1 MSFLSKLFGSKKP
14 ERELKVIHD
23 KYCDITDT
31 DDVSEYKGT
40 VKWCR
45 CDCEISLDV
54 DEFPCENPTIE
65 KALAVFHML
74 YENMEEW
81 DRKVKEC
88 AAAEY
93 MDENGMVEIWGNGH
107 EENEVPPMP
116 KEDFINKLDV
126 FEIQISNDGNIR
138 FRIPADG
145 LFTDHELVIETDS
158 SGENMTC
165 GLWG

>member
-1 MSFLSKLFGSKKP
+1 MSILSKLFGSKKP

-23 KYCDITDT
+23 KYCDFTDA

-40 VKWCR
+40 VKWLNYD
-45 CDCEISLDV
+45 CDIVLDV
-54 DEFPCENPTIE
+54 DEYPSENPTIE

-88 AAAEY
+88 AAAEF
-93 MDENGMVEIWGNGH
+93 MDENGMVEIWGDGKEDN
-107 EENEVPPMP
+107 VPPMP
-116 KEDFINKLDV
+116 KEDFINELDV
-126 FEIQISNDGNIR
+126 FEMHIKENGELT
-138 FRIPADG
+138 FRIPADE
-145 LFTDHELVIETDS
+145 LFTDHELVIETDI

-165 GLWG
+165 SLCG

>member
-23 KYCDITDT
+23 KYCDFTDA

-40 VKWCR
+40 VKWLNYD
-45 CDCEISLDV
+45 CDIVLDV

-65 KALAVFHML
+65 KSLAVFHML

-88 AAAEY
+88 AVAEY

>member
-23 KYCDITDT
+23 KYCDFTDA

-40 VKWCR
+40 VKWHNYD
-45 CDCEISLDV
+45 CDIVLDV

-88 AAAEY
+88 AAAEF
-93 MDENGMVEIWGNGH
+93 MDENGMVEIWGDGKEDN
-107 EENEVPPMP
+107 VPPMP
-116 KEDFINKLDV
+116 KEEFIKEIAV
-126 FEIQISNDGNIR
+126 FEILITNNGEIT

-145 LFTDHELVIETDS
+145 LFTDHEIVIEAKST
-158 SGENMTC
+158 GEILSC
-165 GLWG
+165 SLAG

>member
-1 MSFLSKLFGSKKP
+1 MSILSKLFGSKKP

-23 KYCDITDT
+23 KYCDFTDA

-40 VKWCR
+40 VKWLNYD
-45 CDCEISLDV
+45 CDIVLDV
-54 DEFPCENPTIE
+54 DEFPSENPTIE

-88 AAAEY
+88 AAAEF
-93 MDENGMVEIWGNGH
+93 MDENGMVEIWGDGKEDN
-107 EENEVPPMP
+107 VPPMP
-116 KEDFINKLDV
+116 KEDFINDLDV
-126 FEIQISNDGNIR
+126 FEIHIKENGELT

-145 LFTDHELVIETDS
+145 LFTDHEFVIETDI
-158 SGENMTC
+158 SGENMSC
-165 GLWG
+165 SLEG

>member
-1 MSFLSKLFGSKKP
+1 MSILSKLFDSKKP

-23 KYCDITDT
+23 KYCDFTDT

-40 VKWCR
+40 VKWHNYD
-45 CDCEISLDV
+45 CDIVLDV
-54 DEFPCENPTIE
+54 DKYPSENPTIE

-74 YENMEEW
+74 YENMENW

-88 AAAEY
+88 AAAEF
-93 MDENGMVEIWGNGH
+93 MDENGMVEIWGDGKEDN
-107 EENEVPPMP
+107 VPPMP
-116 KEDFINKLDV
+116 KEDFINNLDV
-126 FEIQISNDGNIR
+126 FEIHIKENGELT

-145 LFTDHELVIETDS
+145 LFTDHELVIETDI

-165 GLWG
+165 SLCG

>member
-1 MSFLSKLFGSKKP
+1 MSILSKLFGSKKP

-23 KYCDITDT
+23 KYCDFTDA

-40 VKWCR
+40 VKWHNYD
-45 CDCEISLDV
+45 CDIVLDV
-54 DEFPCENPTIE
+54 DEYPSEDPTIE
-65 KALAVFHML
+65 KALAVFHMI

-88 AAAEY
+88 AAAEF
-93 MDENGMVEIWGNGH
+93 MDENGMVEIWGDGKEDN
-107 EENEVPPMP
+107 VPPMP
-116 KEDFINKLDV
+116 KEDFINNLDV
-126 FEIQISNDGNIR
+126 FEIHIKENGELT

-145 LFTDHELVIETDS
+145 LFTDHELMIGTDI

-165 GLWG
+165 SLCG

>member
-1 MSFLSKLFGSKKP
+1 MSILSKLFGSKKP

-23 KYCDITDT
+23 KYCDFTDA
-31 DDVSEYKGT
+31 DDISEYKGT
-40 VKWCR
+40 VKWHNYY
-45 CDCEISLDV
+45 CDIVLDV
-54 DEFPCENPTIE
+54 DEYPSENPTIE
-65 KALAVFHML
+65 KSLAVFHML

-88 AAAEY
+88 AAAEF
-93 MDENGMVEIWGNGH
+93 MDENGMVEIWGDGK
-107 EENEVPPMP
+107 EDIVPPMP

>member
-23 KYCDITDT
+23 KYCDFTDA

-40 VKWCR
+40 VKWLNYD
-45 CDCEISLDV
+45 CDIVLDV

-65 KALAVFHML
+65 KSLAVFHML

-88 AAAEY
+88 AAAEF
-93 MDENGMVEIWGNGH
+93 MDENGMVEITHYKQWRDN
-107 EENEVPPMP
+107 
-116 KEDFINKLDV
+116 
-126 FEIQISNDGNIR
+126 IQD
-138 FRIPADG
+138 
-145 LFTDHELVIETDS
+145 
-158 SGENMTC
+158 TC
-165 GLWG
+165 

>member
-23 KYCDITDT
+23 KYCDFTEM
-31 DDVSEYKGT
+31 DDGSWYKGT
-40 VKWCR
+40 VKWHN
-45 CDCEISLDV
+45 CDCDIVLDT
-54 DEFPCENPTIE
+54 DEYPSEHPTIE

-88 AAAEY
+88 AAAEF
-93 MDENGMVEIWGNGH
+93 MDENGMIGIWGDGKADN
-107 EENEVPPMP
+107 VPPMP
-116 KEDFINKLDV
+116 KEDFINELDV
-126 FEIQISNDGNIR
+126 FEMHITENGKLT

-145 LFTDHELVIETDS
+145 LFTDHEFVIETDS
-158 SGENMTC
+158 NGENMSC
-165 GLWG
+165 SLWG